1 MFALKR
7 ETDYAVQ
14 LLQSLNNKNKNFVSL
29 RDFSKKSGISF
40 WFLQKIAR
48 KLTLAGIIEAEQGVN
63 GGYRLIK
70 SAKKLNLYK
79 IFEIMEGSLVIT
91 PCLNKVE
98 CACNNANKNCN
109 VQKITT
115 KLNKEMIKMMQKVKI
130 NN

>member
-14 LLQSLNNKNKNFVSL
+14 LLQSLKNKNKSFVSL
-29 RDFSKKSGISF
+29 KDFSKKSGISF

-48 KLTLAGIIEAEQGVN
+48 KLNLAGLIEAEQGVN
-63 GGYRLIK
+63 GGYRLRK
-70 SAKKLNLYK
+70 SAQNLNLHK
-79 IFEIMEGSLVIT
+79 IFEIMEGKLVIT
-91 PCLNKVE
+91 PCLGKSE
-98 CACNNANKNCN
+98 CACNNLNKNCN

-130 NN
+130 

>member
-14 LLQSLNNKNKNFVSL
+14 LLQSLNNKNKAFVSL

-48 KLTLAGIIEAEQGVN
+48 KLNLAGIIEAEQGVN

-70 SAKKLNLYK
+70 QTKKLNLYR
-79 IFEIMEGSLVIT
+79 IFEIMEGGLVIT
-91 PCLNKVE
+91 PCLGKTA
-98 CACNNANKNCN
+98 CACNNLNKNCD

-115 KLNKEMIKMMQKVKI
+115 KLNKEMIKMMQKVI
-130 NN
+130 I